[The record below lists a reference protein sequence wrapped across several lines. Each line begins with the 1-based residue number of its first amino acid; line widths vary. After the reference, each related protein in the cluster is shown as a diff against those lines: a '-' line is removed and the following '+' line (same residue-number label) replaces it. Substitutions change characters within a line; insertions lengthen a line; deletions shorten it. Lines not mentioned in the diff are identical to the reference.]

1 MAIQTHRPVRELLI
15 YARQTLGMTQKEFGQ
30 ALGASHRT
38 ASRWEG
44 GRSYPY
50 GTELIKLAAMVYPKD
65 ARLAAEL
72 AAAKGQTLEGLG
84 IVAPPAPAP
93 PPPLPPLP
101 VRLLVDSV
109 VCAAADAL
117 ETAPVTL
124 RVALLAAF
132 RRARE
137 LRLSIDDVESALA
150 PAATRRVRSR
160 PRLPPRGR
168 LTPRF

>member
-1 MAIQTHRPVRELLI
+1 MAIQTHRTVRELLI
-15 YARQTLGMTQKEFGQ
+15 HARQALGMTQKQFGM

-44 GRSYPY
+44 GQSYPY
-50 GTELIKLAAMVYPKD
+50 GSELTELAALVYPKD
-65 ARLAAEL
+65 ASLAAEL
-72 AAAKGQTLEGLG
+72 AAAKGQTLESLG

-93 PPPLPPLP
+93 AAPPPPPLP

-150 PAATRRVRSR
+150 PAAT
-160 PRLPPRGR
+160 PAGAKPAKAPAKGKA
-168 LTPRF
+168 